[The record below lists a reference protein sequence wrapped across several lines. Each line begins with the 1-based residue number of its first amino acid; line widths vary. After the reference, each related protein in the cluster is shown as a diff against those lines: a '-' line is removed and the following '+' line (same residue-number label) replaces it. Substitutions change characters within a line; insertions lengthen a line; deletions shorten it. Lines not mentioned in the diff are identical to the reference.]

1 MLKQLPPLQPCYI
14 GVFIWNNFSSCNC
27 ILDMAFFFKLQILH
41 TPCLE
46 SFTLLTQQD
55 QRELTGQEMW
65 GTDSKV
71 RDHVTCILKNILE
84 NNYRYLLFLSKK
96 KSFYLI
102 LIFLNTESVHINSG
116 LLALGNVIS
125 ALGDPKKKATHI
137 PYRESKI
144 TRLLKVCMFVRV
156 IT

>member
-1 MLKQLPPLQPCYI
+1 MLKQLSSITTLLYWSI
-14 GVFIWNNFSSCNC
+14 IWNNFSSCNC
-27 ILDMAFFFKLQILH
+27 ILDMAFYFKLQILH

-71 RDHVTCILKNILE
+71 RDHVILKNILE
-84 NNYRYLLFLSKK
+84 NNYRYLLFLLRKK
-96 KSFYLI
+96 QEFYLI

>member
-1 MLKQLPPLQPCYI
+1 
-14 GVFIWNNFSSCNC
+14 
-27 ILDMAFFFKLQILH
+27 
-41 TPCLE
+41 
-46 SFTLLTQQD
+46 
-55 QRELTGQEMW
+55 MW

-71 RDHVTCILKNILE
+71 RDHVILKNILE
-84 NNYRYLLFLSKK
+84 NNYRYLLFLLRKK
-96 KSFYLI
+96 QEFYLI

-156 IT
+156 ITWQKI

>member
-1 MLKQLPPLQPCYI
+1 
-14 GVFIWNNFSSCNC
+14 
-27 ILDMAFFFKLQILH
+27 MAFFSSNCRYYTHHVWKVSLCWPSRIRESSQDRKCGGQI
-41 TPCLE
+41 
-46 SFTLLTQQD
+46 
-55 QRELTGQEMW
+55 QRSETMLFWKIYWKTITGIYYFSDE
-65 GTDSKV
+65 
-71 RDHVTCILKNILE
+71 
-84 NNYRYLLFLSKK
+84 KK

-156 IT
+156 ITWQKVQKIIRKC

>member
-1 MLKQLPPLQPCYI
+1 MLRQLSSITALLYWSI
-14 GVFIWNNFSSCNC
+14 IWNNFSSCNC
-27 ILDMAFFFKLQILH
+27 ILDMAFYFKLQILH

-71 RDHVTCILKNILE
+71 RDHIILRKKIGKQLPVSIISLKKKKE
-84 NNYRYLLFLSKK
+84 FLSN
-96 KSFYLI
+96 I
-102 LIFLNTESVHINSG
+102 DILNTESVHINSG